1 MFSYNEKTPHLQ
13 GLVTKRFGVSH
24 LEILNPSKNGVF
36 RSPTYQVKSFW
47 KMLIPETNT
56 SRIALS
62 LDFVVGV
69 SQPHELKTMSPW
81 GEISAILLPWS
92 LTLVNPSESTS
103 TLVFDFDQSVRVA
116 IAACI
121 CRSILRIGEFGWL
134 PLYYTHT
141 PTPSGE
147 LVTNWNNPQKKSAGP
162 FGQKKGLVRVRW
174 ENRACDPSI
183 LGMSRW
189 TNQGQPAAGVFGQT
203 LGFPFQNILCLRV
216 QNRIRWL
223 RSFCEMDFVICIVDL
238 IPEIWEFIWPFYEV

>member
-1 MFSYNEKTPHLQ
+1 MFTYNEKTPHLQ

-121 CRSILRIGEFGWL
+121 WRSILRMSDLVDYSSIIH
-134 PLYYTHT
+134 THR
-141 PTPSGE
+141 PHPVHSLQ
-147 LVTNWNNPQKKSAGP
+147 LVTNWNNPQKSQPPGGETKKRGVKWPHPQPLGLRPRNPHTCSRTHHERKHNQILQQGLGKCSSLGP
-162 FGQKKGLVRVRW
+162 RPLSPHFLQVRK
-174 ENRACDPSI
+174 DI
-183 LGMSRW
+183 
-189 TNQGQPAAGVFGQT
+189 
-203 LGFPFQNILCLRV
+203 GFRT
-216 QNRIRWL
+216 
-223 RSFCEMDFVICIVDL
+223 
-238 IPEIWEFIWPFYEV
+238 